1 MRFDERVRLYADK
14 LNDTD
19 DQIVDYIIEHRE
31 EIANIPIQKMAEALY
46 TVPNTIVRFA
56 KKLGYKGFAELKAAL
71 ALERRD
77 EAAIRADGKTVI
89 EKTKELIDEQLIEEA
104 VRKMHEAKH
113 VFFYGIG
120 DSAYFCE
127 MMAKHLRC
135 VGKQADFFVQRHDM
149 LYNADRCGEKD
160 VVFVIS
166 ASGETKQV
174 LEAVAVAK
182 QSGAF
187 VISLTHFCPNSL
199 ADLADFRL
207 YCWAPKQFLN
217 KYDVTD
223 RTSLYLVLRM
233 LSERYWQKQSG
244 CV

>member
-1 MRFDERVRLYADK
+1 MRFDERVRLYADR

-19 DQIVDYIIEHRE
+19 DQIVDYIMEHRE
-31 EIANIPIQKMAEALY
+31 EIADIPIQKMAEALY

-71 ALERRD
+71 ALEQRA
-77 EAAIRADGKTVI
+77 EAATLAGGTVI
-89 EKTKELIDEQLIEEA
+89 EKTKELLDERLIEEA
-104 VRKMHEAKH
+104 AGKLHEAKH
-113 VFFYGIG
+113 VFFYGVG

-135 VGKQADFFVQRHDM
+135 IGKRADFFVQRHDM

-174 LEAVAVAK
+174 LEAVAAAK
-182 QSGAF
+182 QNGAF

-223 RTSLYLVLRM
+223 RTSLYLVLRA
-233 LSERYWQKQSG
+233 LSERYWKTYG
-244 CV
+244 KCV